1 MHKAVLYCLALCLY
15 VSLCSVVEDNE
26 LSAEDEA
33 KLPRF
38 IQELRARRRL
48 SVVTTASLEA
58 ATVVAPVDE
67 FSGPMTTLESEIT
80 DSGTASTLTTA
91 GSTTSVLSPLPDEI
105 TQSVISTYSSPDEIG
120 SDLYRMLGDYL
131 GYSWRAIVYN
141 PLGIMLLTFAFA
153 GT

>member
-1 MHKAVLYCLALCLY
+1 M
-15 VSLCSVVEDNE
+15 EDNK

-48 SVVTTASLEA
+48 SSATAASMEA
-58 ATVVAPVDE
+58 ATLAAPVDE
-67 FSGPMTTLESEIT
+67 FSGQMTTLGNEIVDTVT
-80 DSGTASTLTTA
+80 DLASTPTA
-91 GSTTSVLSPLPDEI
+91 VSSTPCMSSSSPDEI

-120 SDLYRMLGDYL
+120 SGLYRMLGDYL

-141 PLGIMLLTFAFA
+141 PLGIVLLTFACA
-153 GT
+153 GIIL